1 MFRSLSI
8 AVVLLL
14 LFLPALASAEEIA
27 FFGGL
32 TNSFTISDTDP
43 TDLAHGTETF
53 SVTDAP
59 IFFDFL
65 VAGTSVQDAFG
76 TLTLTATTSTGATGS
91 GDNLTE
97 GGFSGSFIFTDTATD
112 TTLLEGTFGPTGTLT
127 GGGNGLTFTESSG
140 TNPFSEVLFQSWY
153 LGFYNN
159 TNETVSL
166 SMVNVSPAEV
176 IDSYGFLA
184 PSTGGISG
192 DFSADPPPY
201 PGPEPSTL
209 LLSGGALVGLGLLRR
224 KRKAQPVL

>member
-8 AVVLLL
+8 ALVSVAV
-14 LFLPALASAEEIA
+14 FLPAVASAEEIA

-43 TDLAHGTETF
+43 TDVANGTETF
-53 SVTDAP
+53 SVTNAP

-65 VAGTSVQDAFG
+65 VAGTSVSNAFG

-91 GDNLTE
+91 GNSLSE
-97 GGFSGSFIFTDTATD
+97 GGFSGSFSFIDTALNTI
-112 TTLLEGTFGPTGTLT
+112 LLEGTFGPTGTLT

-140 TNPFSEVLFQSWY
+140 TNPFSQVLFQSWY
-153 LGFYNN
+153 LGFYND

-166 SMVNVSPAEV
+166 SMVNVSPAES
-176 IDSYGFLA
+176 IDSHGFLA
-184 PSTGGISG
+184 TGTGGISG

-224 KRKAQPVL
+224 KRKARPVL